1 MSFTTL
7 GLREELLKAIKEL
20 GFEKPMPIQQKGI
33 PPLLKGEQDF
43 IGLAQTG
50 TGKTGAYGLALLQR
64 LDLDNPKP
72 QVAVICPTRELCLQI
87 ADDLRGFAKH
97 LPRVTVVPIYGG
109 ASIVQ
114 QLHQLHRGA
123 QIVVATPGR
132 LLDMIKR
139 KAANLSKVS
148 CVVLDEADEMLNMGF
163 KEDLDAI
170 LESMPKEKRTWLF
183 SATMARGVAEIAK
196 HYLSNPLEVTVGGKN
211 QSAENITHVCHVL
224 HEKHRYQGLKRIID
238 FAPEI
243 YGLVFCR
250 TRSETQ
256 AVAEDLM
263 QDGYLAETLH
273 GDLSQAQRD
282 SVMRKFRQKTIRI
295 LVATDVAARG
305 LDVDDITHVIHY
317 RLPDDAAIYT
327 HRSGRTARAGKSGMS
342 IALVNLREIY
352 RINEMEKRSNI
363 VFQRRKIPN
372 GKAICEKQLFS
383 LVEKIVQTDA
393 GSAEIEEYLPA
404 VMETLSAFDKK
415 DLIKRFVSAEFTRF
429 LDYYR
434 HAGDINVDFR
444 SERSDRGDRSDS
456 PRYPSRNERSYS
468 SARPPARSH
477 RAPESENSQRFMLR
491 FSGRMNHV
499 NKGAIIRM
507 VCEKSGIA
515 SQLITGMDLQQDH
528 ALFSVDKRVAT
539 QVLKSVQHAKL
550 DGKTVQIEAVMDEK
564 ASHKRHPR
572 D

>member
-1 MSFTTL
+1 MSFTSL
-7 GLREELLKAIKEL
+7 GLREELLKAIQEL
-20 GFEKPMPIQQKGI
+20 GFEKPMPIQQKAI
-33 PPLLKGEQDF
+33 PSLLKGEQDF

-64 LDLDNPKP
+64 LDLENPKP
-72 QVAVICPTRELCLQI
+72 QVVVICPTRELCMQI
-87 ADDLRGFAKH
+87 TDDLRGFAKH

-109 ASIVQ
+109 ASIVH

-132 LLDMIKR
+132 LLDMIER
-139 KAANLSKVS
+139 KAANLSKIS

-170 LESMPKEKRTWLF
+170 LENMPKQKRIWLF
-183 SATMARGVAEIAK
+183 SATMARGVADIAR
-196 HYLSNPLEVTVGGKN
+196 HYLSDPLEVTVGGKN
-211 QSAENITHVCHVL
+211 QSAENITHVCHVM
-224 HEKHRYQGLKRIID
+224 HEKDRYQGLKRALD
-238 FAPEI
+238 YAPDI

-256 AVAEDLM
+256 AVADHLM
-263 QDGYLAETLH
+263 QDGYQAETLH

-282 SVMRKFRQKTIRI
+282 SVMRKFRQKAIRI

-317 RLPDDAAIYT
+317 RLPDDAEVYT

-342 IALVNLREIY
+342 IALVNLREMH
-352 RINEMEKRSNI
+352 RLNELEKRGHI
-363 VFQRRKIPN
+363 TFQRRKIPN

-383 LVEKIVQTDA
+383 LVEKIVQADA
-393 GSAEIEEYLPA
+393 GSEEIEAYLPT
-404 VMETLSAFDKK
+404 VMETLSALDKK
-415 DLIKRFVSAEFTRF
+415 ELIKRFVSAEFKRF

-434 HAGDINVDFR
+434 HAGDINADFR
-444 SERSDRGDRSDS
+444 SGRSGGEERNR
-456 PRYPSRNERSYS
+456 PRP
-468 SARPPARSH
+468 H
-477 RAPESENSQRFMLR
+477 RKGENTQRFLMR
-491 FSGRMNHV
+491 FSGRMDRV

-515 SQLITGMDLQQDH
+515 SQLITGMDLQADH
-528 ALFSVDKRVAT
+528 ASFSVEKRVAA
-539 QVLKSVQHAKL
+539 QVMKTVQHAKL
-550 DGKTVQIEAVMDEK
+550 DGKTVQLEIISDERT
-564 ASHKRHPR
+564 AHRRSSR